1 MLIRWP
7 LHRARL
13 LRLLPAPCLIA
24 ILSVPQLASGQGYS
38 LSPEQTRP
46 LAPQSPLGTSPA
58 TPPAMPPADA
68 PRQIVAD
75 VGVVGNNATKEHEI
89 FKHIQ
94 TRRDRE
100 FDSELL
106 QSDARR
112 LLQTGLF
119 RDVKTYTRQVPG
131 GVQVTFEVFERP
143 RINYL
148 RHLGNRGLSEKKLI
162 TEHGLKQG
170 DPLNAFSSEEA
181 RRKIED
187 LYRKSGYPNA
197 TVTLL
202 EGNKKEDQGVVFV
215 INEGQIERIS
225 KVEIV
230 GNTIASEARLETQI
244 ESKPGFLWYFFRGK
258 LDREK
263 IDADV
268 EKITAYYRSLGYFR
282 ARVGRELE
290 FDDSGKWVTLRFTID
305 EGPRYVV
312 RNVTVEGNEK
322 FASRPLLEFLE
333 LQSGKHFNQ
342 AQMNKDLNTIVD
354 LYGSQG
360 HVFADVQ
367 ADPRFLEEPGTLD
380 LVYRIKEGD
389 VFRVGEINVNIGG
402 EFPHTRQTVVLN
414 RLAMRYGDLI
424 DTRKIRDAERRL
436 KASQLFEVDPQQ
448 GDPPRV
454 VVRPP
459 DLSTVGGLAEQTRP
473 GNTIRG
479 QSPEQ
484 PLPRPAAPPP
494 KPSQQPTGVYSWEQ
508 LR

>member
-24 ILSVPQLASGQGYS
+24 ILFVPQFASAQGYS
-38 LSPEQTRP
+38 LGPEQTRP
-46 LAPQSPLGTSPA
+46 LAPQSPPGTPA
-58 TPPAMPPADA
+58 VNPPAMPPADA

-106 QSDARR
+106 QGDARR

-162 TEHGLKQG
+162 NEHGLKQG

-181 RRKIED
+181 RRKIEE

-202 EGNKKEDQGVVFV
+202 EGNKKDDQGVVFV
-215 INEGQIERIS
+215 DQRRADRANLESRDRRQHDRQRGPPRNADRIEAGIPVVLFPRQGRPR
-225 KVEIV
+225 EDRRRRR
-230 GNTIASEARLETQI
+230 EAHRLLPQ
-244 ESKPGFLWYFFRGK
+244 PGLLPSPR
-258 LDREK
+258 RP
-263 IDADV
+263 
-268 EKITAYYRSLGYFR
+268 R
-282 ARVGRELE
+282 AE
-290 FDDSGKWVTLRFTID
+290 FDESGKWVTLRFTID

-333 LQSGKHFNQ
+333 LKSGKHFNQ

-380 LVYRIKEGD
+380 LVYRDQGRRRVPRRRNQRQHRRRIPAHAADRRAQSAGD
-389 VFRVGEINVNIGG
+389 
-402 EFPHTRQTVVLN
+402 
-414 RLAMRYGDLI
+414 
-424 DTRKIRDAERRL
+424 
-436 KASQLFEVDPQQ
+436 
-448 GDPPRV
+448 
-454 VVRPP
+454 
-459 DLSTVGGLAEQTRP
+459 
-473 GNTIRG
+473 
-479 QSPEQ
+479 
-484 PLPRPAAPPP
+484 AA
-494 KPSQQPTGVYSWEQ
+494 TAT
-508 LR
+508 